1 MSFLLSGNP
10 IIEADGLRE
19 VEMPFK
25 PQVSQS
31 LHIIHS
37 AILCKARATVGFE
50 MVQAKTQWMIFVFN
64 AP

>member
-31 LHIIHS
+31 PKPSYHTFCNL
-37 AILCKARATVGFE
+37 V
-50 MVQAKTQWMIFVFN
+50 
-64 AP
+64 